1 MTPLTL
7 CMIVK
12 FPPIQ
17 GGVSQQSYWL
27 AHNFARAGHR
37 IHVVTNALEA
47 ASDYRMFLPA
57 AERPHLEGEYPG
69 GGFVRLHASDEAGL
83 EGNYIPYANPYV
95 SKLAA
100 LARDVVREHACD
112 LIWAAYLEPYGVAAA
127 LASKL
132 TGVPYAVRHAGS
144 DIAGLAQLPARQNLY
159 LDVLRHASLVV
170 TAPFLRPTLERVGVA
185 HAHMFAVPLAAYAS
199 AGFEPDGPKLDVE
212 ALLDE
217 AAGERGPWPR
227 PARRFDPALPTFGIY
242 GKVSGYKG
250 MFEVV
255 AALGELA
262 AQGRRF
268 NLLTLVG
275 ARGPAVTALQQAVA
289 QAGIAE
295 STYALPFLPHW
306 MVPRFIRTCTAV
318 CFLENRFPIAIHTPQ
333 VGFEILACGRCLI
346 VSEEVRSKTQ
356 RRADLVDGVHALVID
371 DPADAAQVRRALAR
385 VLDDPAEVRA
395 IGARGREFVTGRFA
409 APDVSAVVKR
419 LRRVIEEANPMSL
432 EGLQR
437 TLSELYAD
445 PSLRAALAAGEEAGL
460 HGRDL
465 DDRER
470 AAVLELGRRLMPQVE
485 RFGQM
490 LVHKRLEYFLELF
503 AATAPHLRAHE
514 PALLAAFAREFDFRW
529 RAPAEDVA
537 YFGEFLRRLL
547 VAPWPAHVRELV
559 RYDECMWR
567 AETTDD
573 DAAPAFERLLEMQ
586 ITEPP
591 GLGAAPLSAEDRV
604 ALAPGVIVE
613 RFAHPVHRLAAEG
626 PEARFEPAATVIVF
640 TPRRGATAARA
651 HVMNEELVRLA
662 TAAGDGHPVAALLDE
677 AAARHA
683 ERPAEA
689 VRQAALRA
697 LQRLG
702 ERHVLVRAPL
712 R

>member
-27 AHNFARAGHR
+27 AHNLARAGHR

-57 AERPHLEGEYPG
+57 AERRHLEGEYPG

-159 LDVLRHASLVV
+159 LDVFRHASLVI
-170 TAPFLRPTLERVGVA
+170 TAPFLRPTLERAGVP

-199 AGFEPDGPKLDVE
+199 AGFQPDGPALDVE

-217 AAGERGPWPR
+217 SAGERGPWVR
-227 PARRFDPALPTFGIY
+227 PTRRFDPALPTLGVY
-242 GKVSGYKG
+242 GKVSEYKG

-262 AQGRRF
+262 AAGRRF

-275 ARGPAVTALQQAVA
+275 AHGPGPEALQQAVLR
-289 QAGIAE
+289 AGIAE

-333 VGFEILACGRCLI
+333 VGFEVLACGRCLI
-346 VSEEVRSKTQ
+346 VSEEVRAKTQ
-356 RRADLVDGVHALVID
+356 RRADLVDGAHALVVD
-371 DPADAAQVRRALAR
+371 DPTDVAQVRRALTR
-385 VLDDPAEVRA
+385 VIDDPVGAQR
-395 IGARGREFVTGRFA
+395 IGVRGREFVAGRFT
-409 APDVSAVVKR
+409 APDVSAVVTR
-419 LRRVIEEANPMSL
+419 LRRTIEEAKAMSL
-432 EGLQR
+432 EGLQQ

-445 PSLRAALAAGEEAGL
+445 PALRAALATDEAAL
-460 HGRDL
+460 RGRDL
-465 DDRER
+465 DARER
-470 AAVLELGRRLMPQVE
+470 AAVLELARRLMPQVE

-490 LVHKRLEYFLELF
+490 LVHKRLDYFLELF
-503 AATAPHLRAHE
+503 GATAPHLRAHE
-514 PALLAAFAREFDFRW
+514 AAVRERFAREFDFRW
-529 RAPAEDVA
+529 RPPAEDVA
-537 YFGEFLRRLL
+537 YFGDFLRRLL
-547 VAPWPAHVRELV
+547 VAPWPAHLRDLV
-559 RYDECMWR
+559 RYDECLWR
-567 AETTDD
+567 AETID
-573 DAAPAFERLLEMQ
+573 DAAAPPFERLLDMR
-586 ITEPP
+586 IAEPP
-591 GLGAAPLSAEDRV
+591 GLGATVLTPEDRV

-613 RFAHPVHRLAAEG
+613 RFDHPVHRLVAQG
-626 PEARFEPAATVIVF
+626 PGAPVEPAATVIAF

-662 TAAGDGHPVAALLDE
+662 TAAGDGRLVAALLDE

-689 VRQAALRA
+689 VRHAALGA
-697 LQRLG
+697 LQLLG
-702 ERHVLVRAPL
+702 ERHVLVRGPL